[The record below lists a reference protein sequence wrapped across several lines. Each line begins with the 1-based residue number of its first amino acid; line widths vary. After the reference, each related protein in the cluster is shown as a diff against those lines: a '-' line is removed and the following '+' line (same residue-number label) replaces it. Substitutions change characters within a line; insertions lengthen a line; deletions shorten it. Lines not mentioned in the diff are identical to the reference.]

1 MALSA
6 RSQRLSNGDCPLYGK
21 QRPNEVA
28 KVAHWR
34 TRMANEALGMP
45 RSSNSGGNA
54 SISMVWNPWTAQDP
68 AAYPL
73 ASRKRQSEAKRIND
87 LGRHIA
93 APPAPSA
100 PAPAPSAPAVAPAP
114 PPPASDSRAP
124 SRLSDASEVSNA
136 STAFLAGEED
146 RLVQA
151 AHQRSIGQTYLRVG
165 NLKEAKKH
173 LKEAERLLNTN
184 SKELR
189 AAHGKV
195 LDETRAVV
203 E

>member
-100 PAPAPSAPAVAPAP
+100 C
-114 PPPASDSRAP
+114 
-124 SRLSDASEVSNA
+124 
-136 STAFLAGEED
+136 STRHAM
-146 RLVQA
+146 RCC
-151 AHQRSIGQTYLRVG
+151 
-165 NLKEAKKH
+165 
-173 LKEAERLLNTN
+173 
-184 SKELR
+184 
-189 AAHGKV
+189 
-195 LDETRAVV
+195 
-203 E
+203 